1 MSGPWHPTGR
11 GKVSSRN
18 PNALAVCQRCGFTYN
33 RTDLVNQR
41 QYQGLQLQP
50 LNIWVCR
57 QTCLDRPQIQL
68 RTIILPPDPLPVWM
82 PFPEPY
88 DAEVPSNMTTL
99 EFLPFATMDGVS
111 SIVMMREITPTPDP
125 NQPYLIPADF

>member
-1 MSGPWHPTGR
+1 MSGPFHPTGR
-11 GKVSSRN
+11 ARVSGRY
-18 PNALAVCQRCGFTYN
+18 PEAIGVCQKCGFWWQ
-33 RTDLVNQR
+33 RRELRNQR
-41 QYQGLQLQP
+41 QYQGLQLQA
-50 LNIWVCR
+50 LNIWVCPPCYD
-57 QTCLDRPQIQL
+57 TPQPQL

-88 DAEVPSNMTTL
+88 EAEVPSNMTTL

-111 SIVMMREITPTPDP
+111 SIVMMREITPTPNP